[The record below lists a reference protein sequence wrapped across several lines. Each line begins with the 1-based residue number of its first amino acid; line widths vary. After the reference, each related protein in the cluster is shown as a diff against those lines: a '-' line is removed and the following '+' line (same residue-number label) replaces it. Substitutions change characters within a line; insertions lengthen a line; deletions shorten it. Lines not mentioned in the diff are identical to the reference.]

1 MMLRQPSVKAL
12 LWAALLVL
20 ASTLWPAHSARA
32 TVRCT
37 ASMTNL
43 NFGSVNLVAG
53 NRPQGAYPARNLSLS
68 GLYLEGVFD
77 VPVGESCRLELHD
90 TNATSC
96 QFYGFSGRI
105 SRRDERGIGV
115 EFTSMGR
122 ESLMFLQ
129 TMVLYCADDPIGAA
143 SEFHEEFAPGPPPV
157 C

>member
-1 MMLRQPSVKAL
+1 MTTFNPSMLGPEKRR
-12 LWAALLVL
+12 
-20 ASTLWPAHSARA
+20 HAR
-32 TVRCT
+32 VDFSR
-37 ASMTNL
+37 
-43 NFGSVNLVAG
+43 SVNLVAG

-68 GLYLEGVFD
+68 GLYLEGDFD
-77 VPVGESCRLELHD
+77 VPVGECCRLELHD
-90 TNATSC
+90 TNSTTC
-96 QFYGFSGRI
+96 QLYGFSGRI

-143 SEFHEEFAPGPPPV
+143 SEFHEEFAPGSPPV

>member
-1 MMLRQPSVKAL
+1 MTIFSPSMLGPEKRRHARVDFSRTVKL
-12 LWAALLVL
+12 E
-20 ASTLWPAHSARA
+20 
-32 TVRCT
+32 
-37 ASMTNL
+37 
-43 NFGSVNLVAG
+43 AG
-53 NRPQGAYPARNLSLS
+53 NGSLGAYPARNLSLS
-68 GLYLEGVFD
+68 GLYLEGDVD
-77 VPVGESCRLELHD
+77 VPVGECCHLELHD
-90 TNATSC
+90 TNASTC

-143 SEFHEEFAPGPPPV
+143 SEFHEEFAPGFPPV

>member
-1 MMLRQPSVKAL
+1 
-12 LWAALLVL
+12 
-20 ASTLWPAHSARA
+20 
-32 TVRCT
+32 
-37 ASMTNL
+37 MTNFSPNSL
-43 NFGSVNLVAG
+43 GPEKRRHARVDFSRTVSLVAG
-53 NRPQGAYPARNLSLS
+53 EVPRGGYLARNLSLS

-129 TMVLYCADDPIGAA
+129 TMVLYSADDPIDAA
-143 SEFHEEFAPGPPPV
+143 REFHEEFAPGSPPA